1 MDVFTVNKVKLDRE
15 GKVTP
20 TVISSHPFFEEWS
33 QLTIED
39 VVHHTT
45 FLRTYVTKPFYF
57 SSNLLLTEQFLINNM
72 DDDLYC
78 KCLETYQ
85 YQPPSARG
93 GPLLFITMLKEL
105 VENKQDIARS
115 LFIKLQS
122 LKLSDF
128 EGENVTEGVST
139 IRQIIKRLHAME
151 RKDPTDA
158 TGVLNPLNL
167 DDLSLTLIRLFQ
179 TSAEPEF
186 SSVFHCL
193 KAGHFVDSNLTT
205 KPDDVLSKAA
215 ALYTHLKTQNKWSPS
230 SVKTPDDATFMAA
243 LLAGKICW
251 NCELQEGHTAKE
263 CRKPRNKANIQKN
276 AKLYLSGKWKNANN
290 STTNQSEN
298 SAGRGKEGRGR
309 NNRRDDVKI
318 YIALLP

>member
-1 MDVFTVNKVKLDRE
+1 MFSSFNKVKLDRE

-45 FLRTYVTKPFYF
+45 FLRTYVVTKPFYF
-57 SSNLLLTEQFLINNM
+57 LSNLLLTEQFLINNM

-115 LFIKLQS
+115 LFIQLQS

-128 EGENVTEGVST
+128 ERVRTPSNACRQSVSSSSAFM
-139 IRQIIKRLHAME
+139 LW
-151 RKDPTDA
+151 
-158 TGVLNPLNL
+158 NL
-167 DDLSLTLIRLFQ
+167 RIRLMLR
-179 TSAEPEF
+179 EF
-186 SSVFHCL
+186 
-193 KAGHFVDSNLTT
+193 
-205 KPDDVLSKAA
+205 
-215 ALYTHLKTQNKWSPS
+215 
-230 SVKTPDDATFMAA
+230 
-243 LLAGKICW
+243 
-251 NCELQEGHTAKE
+251 
-263 CRKPRNKANIQKN
+263 
-276 AKLYLSGKWKNANN
+276 
-290 STTNQSEN
+290 
-298 SAGRGKEGRGR
+298 
-309 NNRRDDVKI
+309 
-318 YIALLP
+318 